1 MKLLNRKHVTE
12 NQWILSYCLNGQK
25 SDNLN
30 LKQNF
35 ISSLNSIQMVQFD
48 YAKEIKLEFTNDNIV
63 DGCIR
68 AGFFSQEKT
77 QQDNFLLKPDEIEE
91 ANIKFYKGM
100 ELIKELN
107 YGLYEL
113 INSLI
118 NTVFFCRVHQLG
130 GGSVTSF
137 ISMVWLSPRQDWTH
151 VTYAENMV
159 HEFIHHS
166 LFLDDM
172 IRNVFPEPSKVFSEE
187 AMAISSILK
196 KKRHFDK
203 AFHAAHVSIGL
214 MWFYN
219 SLGDTEKANSYYLP
233 LKKTVEEL
241 IDRDLYFQ
249 NKEDYIL
256 SAYGRE
262 LLSDMSTFVREPYY
276 EQISSAFTL

>member
-1 MKLLNRKHVTE
+1 MKLLNRKHVIE
-12 NQWILSYCLNGQK
+12 NQWYLPYCLNGKK

-35 ISSLNSIQMVQFD
+35 ISSLNSIQIVQFD
-48 YAKEIKLEFTNDNIV
+48 YAKEIQLEFANEDIV
-63 DGCIR
+63 DGLLR
-68 AGFFSQEKT
+68 TGVFSKEKT
-77 QQDNFLLKPDEIEE
+77 QQANFLLKSDEIEE
-91 ANIKFYKGM
+91 VSIKFYKAM
-100 ELIKELN
+100 ELIKTLN

-118 NTVFFCRVHQLG
+118 NTVIFCRINHRG

-137 ISMVWLSPRQDWTH
+137 ISMIWLSPQPDWT
-151 VTYAENMV
+151 VIKYAENMV

-172 IRNVFPEPSKVFSEE
+172 IRNVFPQPSEVFSEE
-187 AMAISSILK
+187 AMATSSILK

-203 AFHAAHVSIGL
+203 AFHSACVSIGL

-219 SLGDTEKANSYYLP
+219 LLGDTQEANSYYFP

-241 IDRDLYFQ
+241 IDRDLYLQ
-249 NKEDYIL
+249 SKGTYIL

-276 EQISSAFTL
+276 EQISCALTL